1 MLFETAALGT
11 IAKQL
16 GVSRTT
22 VHRLVEGGGG
32 LKEERF
38 LSMAAVR
45 AALIPYAA
53 GRQPATIR
61 ES

>member
-22 VHRLVEGGGG
+22 VHRLARE
-32 LKEERF
+32 
-38 LSMAAVR
+38 
-45 AALIPYAA
+45 A
-53 GRQPATIR
+53 GV
-61 ES
+61 